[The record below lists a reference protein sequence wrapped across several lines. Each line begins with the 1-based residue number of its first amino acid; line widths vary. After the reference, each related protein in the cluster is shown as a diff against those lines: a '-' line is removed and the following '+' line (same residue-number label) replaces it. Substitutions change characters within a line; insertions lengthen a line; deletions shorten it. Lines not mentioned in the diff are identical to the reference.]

1 MPAKARVAK
10 KQPLTLAQLASY
22 DDILTDALVD
32 HAFYWTT
39 VPKNRSSYHPSRGV
53 REEEITKIIQAEII
67 LNKDLLAAESRLLA
81 TPGLSKFY
89 NALKT
94 DKEKADFR
102 GHLRRYLQ
110 IYLPDCPFEVNSTNR
125 YTIVSHEAA
134 VTARR
139 FIKRNETIKYLAGI
153 QVVITP
159 EEEREMT
166 LRKKDFSIVVSSRN
180 KCASLF
186 MGPARFANH
195 DCEANAKLV
204 TTGHAGIEIIATTSI
219 DVGEEI
225 TVTYADNY
233 FGPNNSECLC
243 KTCEGRH
250 ANGWANPDEPHSVKP
265 SIEGEG
271 AAAATEEYSLR
282 RRRRDASADRP
293 SRTLTRTPG
302 PPTPDMR
309 PRISRSR
316 PSRKSNSRN
325 SLARDASNA
334 GNDGASDSPAAPAP
348 PSATKKRAH
357 TDVIITPPFTP
368 TKKLKL
374 SESQSI
380 PIPFDLENS
389 RSVSSQSA
397 RSSLL
402 GTSDNDASTDMTS
415 PDEESPDPLVI
426 YSPRPMKLPQ
436 KISVLKRE
444 ESDDAA
450 GDVLA
455 QMTMFGALPEA
466 PTNGSTRQPGQPAG
480 PVSGPES
487 DPSPHHIATPP
498 STQESACEESLAACV
513 PTGESKRKYQ
523 RRRFIKETTPP
534 ARNRT
539 PGDYTLTGL
548 LLSEPEMA
556 WVRCMVCETAFVQ
569 RDAYITKSS
578 CPRCERHSKLYGYV
592 WPKTEKAGPRDKE
605 ERILDHRVV
614 HRYLDPESE
623 AKVRGRKRSASK
635 AATTPAV
642 SEESEPPTKRR
653 TLMKDGPAGSEVAAS
668 PVRRSGRA
676 RRVSSRIGS
685 YFGTTK

>member
-1 MPAKARVAK
+1 M
-10 KQPLTLAQLASY
+10 
-22 DDILTDALVD
+22 
-32 HAFYWTT
+32 
-39 VPKNRSSYHPSRGV
+39 
-53 REEEITKIIQAEII
+53 
-67 LNKDLLAAESRLLA
+67 LA
-81 TPGLSKFY
+81 TVGLSKFY
-89 NALKT
+89 NGLKT
-94 DKEKADFR
+94 AKEKADFR

-139 FIKRNETIKYLAGI
+139 FIRRNETIKYLAGI

-166 LRKKDFSIVVSSRN
+166 ARNKDFSIVVSSRN

-219 DVGEEI
+219 DVGDEI

-233 FGPNNSECLC
+233 FGSNNSECLC
-243 KTCEGRH
+243 RTCESRQV
-250 ANGWANPDEPHSVKP
+250 NGWANPDEPHPVKP
-265 SIEGEG
+265 SIEGGQGEPM
-271 AAAATEEYSLR
+271 ATEEYSLR
-282 RRRRDASADRP
+282 RRRPDRSVDSV
-293 SRTLTRTPG
+293 SRRALTLTPG
-302 PPTPDMR
+302 PPTPNMR

-316 PSRKSNSRN
+316 PSRRSSTN
-325 SLARDASNA
+325 RDSIASDASTASNA
-334 GNDGASDSPAAPAP
+334 SNDKAAGKDSPMP
-348 PSATKKRAH
+348 PVASSLTKKRAH
-357 TDVIITPPFTP
+357 TDTIITPPFTP
-368 TKKLKL
+368 SKKVKL
-374 SESQSI
+374 SESQSAAI
-380 PIPFDLENS
+380 PIHLESS

-397 RSSLL
+397 RCSSH
-402 GTSDNDASTDMTS
+402 GSSDGGAPSTDMTS
-415 PDEESPDPLVI
+415 PPSKESPDPLVI
-426 YSPRPMKLPQ
+426 YSPRPLRTPR

-444 ESDDAA
+444 DSDEAA
-450 GDVLA
+450 GDVLS
-455 QMTMFGALPEA
+455 QMTLFDALPRGPTDGRHVPVPDA
-466 PTNGSTRQPGQPAG
+466 PRD
-480 PVSGPES
+480 SGNL
-487 DPSPHHIATPP
+487 ATPP
-498 STQESACEESLAACV
+498 SSQESACEESLATCIPSIEPIADPTSAVV
-513 PTGESKRKYQ
+513 PKSSIETTGEQETTREQHSREQEDAKVAQEEGVPKKRKYQ

-569 RDAYITKSS
+569 RDAYFTKSS

-623 AKVRGRKRSASK
+623 ARVRGRKRRGSK
-635 AATTPAV
+635 AATTPSV
-642 SEESEPPTKRR
+642 SEEAAATK
-653 TLMKDGPAGSEVAAS
+653 KGVAAKEGPS
-668 PVRRSGRA
+668 RAEAAATPLRRSGRA
-676 RRVSSRIGS
+676 RRVSSRIAA
-685 YFGTTK
+685 Y